1 MTKSILVGNLVEK
14 NKNWWLFKDMKRIS
28 EQLGV
33 EIEKV
38 CYYPD
43 IIRNMIIE
51 KYYDGN
57 EVEMEIREELKKLI
71 KDYSFKNK
79 KKC

>member
-1 MTKSILVGNLVEK
+1 
-14 NKNWWLFKDMKRIS
+14 MKRIS

-33 EIEKV
+33 EIAKV

-51 KYYDGN
+51 KYYDGIEI
-57 EVEMEIREELKKLI
+57 EVEMEIREEIKKLI
-71 KDYSFKNK
+71 KDYSFKKNNK
-79 KKC
+79 KLKDRGLIRE